1 MGQKLWVE
9 KKKVEF
15 TYARTDVR
23 SLSVPSPWIEFFTVA
38 GTKKKGSIW
47 EKWLKGVPGEL
58 TRRDRPAHPWKRN
71 HFGKSGKS
79 ADDLSLALIFFGQS
93 NFFEDPVADDLVF

>member
-38 GTKKKGSIW
+38 GTKKKDLF
-47 EKWLKGVPGEL
+47 EKN
-58 TRRDRPAHPWKRN
+58 D
-71 HFGKSGKS
+71 
-79 ADDLSLALIFFGQS
+79 
-93 NFFEDPVADDLVF
+93 